1 MLDTQTADAWAL
13 GTEDLLGRR
22 AFATALADKLYGHV
36 LSPKHLDPG
45 PTVVTIEG
53 PWGCGKSTLMD
64 FVRQHLPAPP
74 RSPAARSRLTVR
86 EASVLLRNGVPP
98 ESASRQPSEGRA
110 RWRRRSSESDLAA
123 APRPDTRG
131 VVSAWFNPWAHQSGE
146 QVWAGLVAEIIEAAQ
161 PVLYPT
167 EQARERYWFARN
179 LGRVDRYALR
189 RTLHRRTL
197 SPALTLGALGVVAS
211 MAIAIAEIES
221 TVRISGFGIQTAII
235 ALMLSGLFLLG
246 GGLHTLWRF
255 LRGSAVRFLPGE
267 LFHGPVGS
275 SASPDAGPGDPLGTE
290 GLTDPLRRARAGSLY
305 LHQHHV
311 SGLLNDLDRAGY
323 ELIVFVDDLD
333 RCQAQTTAEVFEAIN
348 LFLAGFVSERRGT
361 SREIFLDPDASL
373 RARFV
378 IGIDPVVVAGHL
390 DKVYEDV
397 YDRQAERDSDDPSP
411 GWSFL
416 RKLVHL
422 PIVVP
427 QVSDVDIMEFI
438 DRMASAAPGPALSGL
453 TSESAPGPA
462 RAERAQ
468 SDTATAWLAVQHS
481 RVRELI
487 AERFSAQPDRSVR
500 EAMRQLNLCQFYER
514 VLAALADGPADATS
528 DATSEVASDE
538 IDRSRHLI
546 ILAEIIS
553 RWPSLQRHLHRR
565 RGERTGLQTLAS
577 AADDDRAWAAAAP
590 DVVPEKT
597 AHKHALAA
605 LRELLIAYEGREVAS
620 LAARLL

>member
-1 MLDTQTADAWAL
+1 
-13 GTEDLLGRR
+13 
-22 AFATALADKLYGHV
+22 
-36 LSPKHLDPG
+36 
-45 PTVVTIEG
+45 
-53 PWGCGKSTLMD
+53 
-64 FVRQHLPAPP
+64 
-74 RSPAARSRLTVR
+74 
-86 EASVLLRNGVPP
+86 
-98 ESASRQPSEGRA
+98 
-110 RWRRRSSESDLAA
+110 
-123 APRPDTRG
+123 

-221 TVRISGFGIQTAII
+221 TVHISSCFGIQTAII

-275 SASPDAGPGDPLGTE
+275 SASPDAGPGEPLGAE

-361 SREIFLDPDASL
+361 SREIYFDPDTSL

-378 IGIDPVVVAGHL
+378 IGLDPVVVAGHL

-416 RKLVHL
+416 RQLVHL
-422 PIVVP
+422 PVVVP

-438 DRMASAAPGPALSGL
+438 DRMASPPPGPASSGPPSN
-453 TSESAPGPA
+453 TAPGPA

-468 SDTATAWLAVQHS
+468 SDTATAWLAVQQS
-481 RVRELI
+481 AVRELI

-500 EAMRQLNLCQFYER
+500 EAMRQLNLCQFYDR
-514 VLAALADGPADATS
+514 VLAALADGPADA
-528 DATSEVASDE
+528 ASDE
-538 IDRSRHLI
+538 VDRSRHLV

-577 AADDDRAWAAAAP
+577 AADDDRAWAAAVSS
-590 DVVPEKT
+590 VVPAES

-605 LRELLIAYEGREVAS
+605 LRELLIGYEGREVAS

>member
-1 MLDTQTADAWAL
+1 MPDPQTADPWDL
-13 GTEDLLGRR
+13 GVEDLLGRR
-22 AFATALADKLYGHV
+22 AFATALADKLHGHV
-36 LSPKHLDPG
+36 LSPKHVDPG

-64 FVRQHLPAPP
+64 FVRERLPTPP
-74 RSPAARSRLTVR
+74 RSGMAPPRLTVR
-86 EASVLLRNGVPP
+86 EASLLLRNGAPVEPD
-98 ESASRQPSEGRA
+98 RRA
-110 RWRRRSSESDLAA
+110 GAA
-123 APRPDTRG
+123 ADPPRPADRG

-221 TVRISGFGIQTAII
+221 IVVVGGVGIPTALI

-255 LRGSAVRFLPGE
+255 MRGSAVRFLPGE

-275 SASPDAGPGDPLGTE
+275 TASPDVDPGDPLRAE
-290 GLTDPLRRARAGSLY
+290 GLADPLRRARAGSLY

-311 SGLLNDLDRAGY
+311 SGLLSDLDRAGY

-333 RCQAQTTAEVFEAIN
+333 RCKAETTAEVFEAIN

-361 SREIFLDPDASL
+361 SREIFVDPDASL

-378 IGIDPVVVAGHL
+378 IGLDPVVVAGHL
-390 DKVYEDV
+390 DNVYKGVYEPES
-397 YDRQAERDSDDPSP
+397 ERDSDDPSP
-411 GWSFL
+411 GWAFL

-427 QVSDVDIMEFI
+427 QVSDADIMGFI
-438 DRMASAAPGPALSGL
+438 DRIAATGRGEPIA
-453 TSESAPGPA
+453 PA
-462 RAERAQ
+462 RRPEEPPPPSPVAGG
-468 SDTATAWLAVQHS
+468 ATAWLAVQHPG
-481 RVRELI
+481 VRELI
-487 AERFSAQPDRSVR
+487 AERFAAQPDRSVR

-514 VLAALADGPADATS
+514 VLAALAAETD
-528 DATSEVASDE
+528 SEA
-538 IDRSRHLI
+538 DRSRHLV
-546 ILAEIIS
+546 ILAEMIS

-565 RGERTGLQTLAS
+565 RGERTGLQALA
-577 AADDDRAWAAAAP
+577 ATADDDQKWSTTVHEIVP
-590 DVVPEKT
+590 DLGTHE
-597 AHKHALAA
+597 HAVAG
-605 LRELLIAYEGREVAS
+605 LRELLLHYHGREVAA

>member
-1 MLDTQTADAWAL
+1 
-13 GTEDLLGRR
+13 
-22 AFATALADKLYGHV
+22 
-36 LSPKHLDPG
+36 
-45 PTVVTIEG
+45 
-53 PWGCGKSTLMD
+53 MD
-64 FVRQHLPAPP
+64 FVRERLPPPP
-74 RSPAARSRLTVR
+74 RSPAAPSRLTVR
-86 EASVLLRNGVPP
+86 EASGLLRNGVPP
-98 ESASRQPSEGRA
+98 ESDSGRRITNADTTRRPAS
-110 RWRRRSSESDLAA
+110 
-123 APRPDTRG
+123 RG

-179 LGRVDRYALR
+179 LGRVDRFALR

-197 SPALTLGALGVVAS
+197 SPGLTLGALGVVAS

-221 TVRISGFGIQTAII
+221 TVHISGFGVQTAII
-235 ALMLSGLFLLG
+235 ALMLSAVFLLG

-255 LRGSAVRFLPGE
+255 MRGSAVRFLPGE

-275 SASPDAGPGDPLGTE
+275 TASPDADPGDPLRAE

-361 SREIFLDPDASL
+361 SRENSFDPEASL

-378 IGIDPVVVAGHL
+378 IGLDPVVVAGHL
-390 DKVYEDV
+390 DRVYADVYEPE
-397 YDRQAERDSDDPSP
+397 AERDSDDPSP
-411 GWSFL
+411 GWAFL

-427 QVSDVDIMEFI
+427 QVSDADIMGFI
-438 DRMASAAPGPALSGL
+438 DRIATTAPRPAAPRPA
-453 TSESAPGPA
+453 APRPA
-462 RAERAQ
+462 APVAQ
-468 SDTATAWLAVQHS
+468 PADPPPPPPTAGGATTWLAVQHPG
-481 RVRELI
+481 VRELI
-487 AERFSAQPDRSVR
+487 AERFADQPDRSVR

-514 VLAALADGPADATS
+514 VLAVSAIEAAD
-528 DATSEVASDE
+528 EVG
-538 IDRSRHLI
+538 RSRHLVV
-546 ILAEIIS
+546 LAEIIS

-565 RGERTGLQTLAS
+565 RGDRTGLQLLAD
-577 AADDDRAWAAAAP
+577 AADDDPAWSAAVDA
-590 DVVPEKT
+590 VVPDLVTHE
-597 AHKHALAA
+597 HAVTA
-605 LRELLIAYEGREVAS
+605 LRALLVRYEGREVAA